1 MGRLISEK
9 IPSLTQ
15 GVSQQAP
22 ELRRPSQAED
32 QLNCWNSFVYG
43 MSKRPGG
50 VFQAEYVTPEGFINE
65 GAQWEFLD
73 YGMDFG
79 RFVVAFDVQGKIIA
93 FKEDGTPVKVTGET
107 RYLRLHST
115 DIQGR
120 KYTVLPYGTAAFVLN
135 KAAPVLPRPEV
146 ILDDKTCPL
155 PHSEGRTDFL
165 MTFARPANG
174 SDYSFNINGTDVA
187 LPATTTPEQA
197 ARHTTM
203 LLAQLYPSF
212 SWKQSGAV
220 IYGKGPYGTTI
231 ALADGS
237 DGGCMFHAQAS
248 VKPTE
253 QYAGAVVG
261 FVHVKQGDYGT
272 KYKVTITVNNKTV
285 TVAHTTPDGA
295 EASQRAA
302 ISLEAIRDNILSSI
316 ERSADVTCSRV
327 GASGIAIRAKDRGAI
342 VRVSAVDDVNNNAIR
357 AFDTSVVSEDDL
369 PHQCIEGYT
378 VRVSAKQSDAAY
390 YLRYQGEDSAD
401 AGMWMETPKP
411 MEQYK
416 VWGDTLPHLLA
427 PMVNK
432 EGETELRFYVAD
444 WAPRNTGDLD
454 STPFPEVVSVVTP
467 ESLAIKTLASVGLY
481 QSRLVLL
488 GGPYLSMSRTNSF
501 FDLFPASMLTEVDTD
516 PINLLITGQKG
527 QMVNGFHVIPT
538 EHDVLVLGDTHQ
550 VDIGSDTGV
559 MSPTS
564 VYSKP
569 KTAYTMDPGATPA
582 LVGDSIYFI
591 DARRGYAACQ
601 QYGVRDSAGGRYAA
615 EINQHCPTYLKG
627 RMDVLVGT
635 PQGMLLLK
643 PAGTTKTVYVYQFID
658 SAEERVQ
665 SAWSRWEYAG
675 HVLNA
680 EFREGNLHVLVS
692 FAEGR
697 VERLTHHLDV
707 DSEAEDIGIP
717 LKLDSR
723 KNHGSVKPTNLRE
736 GEIAIRRHGVWFT
749 GFTYMQRHVLSTLY
763 FWNQS
768 LQQAVTSG
776 RLQIR
781 RIKFLYRDTT
791 EFNVLVNRRGEG
803 RSSVRSF
810 RGRVIGSMNNLLG
823 KVPVESGQFTVPVL
837 SRNTDVTLTIENNGP
852 HDACFLSAEWDGFYN
867 TRTLQW

>member
-32 QLNCWNSFVYG
+32 QLNCWNSFVNG

-50 VFQAEYVTPEGFINE
+50 VFQAEYKTPAGFINE
-65 GAQWEFLD
+65 GSQWEFLD

-79 RFVVAFDVQGKIIA
+79 RFVVAFDAQGKIIA

-107 RYLRLHST
+107 RYLRLHSSNV
-115 DIQGR
+115 QGR
-120 KYTVLPYGTAAFVLN
+120 KYMVLPYGTAAFVLN

-146 ILDDKTCPL
+146 ILDEKTLPL
-155 PHSEGRTDFL
+155 PITEGRTDFL
-165 MTFARPANG
+165 VTFAAPAEG
-174 SDYSFNINGTDVA
+174 QPYSFTIKDIPIECSASMTPVEVA
-187 LPATTTPEQA
+187 QKAVRA
-197 ARHTTM
+197 FAD
-203 LLAQLYPSF
+203 AYPGAV
-212 SWKQSGAV
+212 WKQAGSV
-220 IYGKGPYGTTI
+220 VYGKGPHG
-231 ALADGS
+231 LEVSFVDS
-237 DGGCMFHAQAS
+237 SHGGCTFHALSS
-248 VKPTE
+248 VKPTHLFI
-253 QYAGAVVG
+253 GVIVG
-261 FVHVKQGDYGT
+261 FVHIKQGDYGT
-272 KYKVTITVNNKTV
+272 TYKVNLTVDGKSSLV
-285 TVAHTTPDGA
+285 SYTTPDG
-295 EASQRAA
+295 SDSSHRTA
-302 ISLEAIRDNILSSI
+302 ISLEAIRDKMMVEI
-316 ERSADVTCSRV
+316 EKVANVSCSRV
-327 GASGIAIRAKDRGAI
+327 GSSGLVLRTKDHGSKVKVWAS
-342 VRVSAVDDVNNNAIR
+342 DDVNNNAIR
-357 AFDTSVVSEDDL
+357 AFDTSVTTEDDL
-369 PHQCIEGYT
+369 PFQCVDGYT
-378 VRVSAKQSDAAY
+378 VRVSAKQSDSAY
-390 YLRYQGEDSAD
+390 YLRYQGEDSED

-411 MEQYK
+411 LEKHK
-416 VWGDTLPHLLA
+416 VWGDTLPHLLV
-427 PMVNK
+427 PTVDQ
-432 EGETELRFYVAD
+432 EGDTVLHFSVAE
-444 WAPRNTGDLD
+444 WAPRKTGDLE
-454 STPFPEVVSVVTP
+454 STGFPEVVSEVTDDT
-467 ESLAIKTLASVGLY
+467 LAIKTLASVGLY
-481 QSRLVLL
+481 QSRLVML

-501 FDLFPASMLTEVDTD
+501 FDLFPGSMLTEVDTD

-569 KTAYTMDPGATPA
+569 KTAYTMDPGASPA
-582 LVGDSIYFI
+582 LVGDAIYFI
-591 DARRGYAACQ
+591 DARQGYAACQ
-601 QYGVRDSAGGRYAA
+601 QYSVRDSAGGRYAA

-627 RMDVLVGT
+627 RMDMLVGT

-643 PAGTTKTVYVYQFID
+643 PTGTTKTVYVYQFID
-658 SAEERVQ
+658 SAEARVQ
-665 SAWSRWEYAG
+665 SAWSRWEFAG
-675 HVLNA
+675 NVLNA
-680 EFREGNLHVLVS
+680 EFREGNLHTLVS
-692 FAEGR
+692 FSEGS

-707 DSEAEDIGIP
+707 DAEAETLGIP

-723 KNHGSVKPTNLRE
+723 KRHGAEKPTNLRE
-736 GEIAIRRHGVWFT
+736 GEIAIRRHGVWFS

-768 LQQAVTSG
+768 LQQAVTNG

-852 HDACFLSAEWDGFYN
+852 HDARFLSAEWDGFYN